1 MRLEALCA
9 RSEQCEGE
17 IRRKLRLWQIGEED
31 ANTIVRSLRRRRFVD
46 DSRYAGAFVRDK
58 YRFARWGRRKIEL
71 ALRQKRVDADIIA
84 EALDEI
90 DEDEYTEVLR
100 QLIVLKSK
108 SLGDMDAY
116 EARNRLFRFAVSRGF
131 ETTIASRIISKVLK

>member
-31 ANTIVRSLRRRRFVD
+31 ADTIVRSLRRRRFVD

-58 YRFARWGRRKIEL
+58 YRFARWGRCKIEL

-84 EALDEI
+84 EALEEI

-100 QLIVLKSK
+100 QLIVLKSRL
-108 SLGDMDAY
+108 LGSADTYDA
-116 EARNRLFRFAVSRGF
+116 RSRLFRFAVLRGF
-131 ETTIASRIISKVLK
+131 ESTIVSKIISQVLK

>member
-17 IRRKLRLWQIGEED
+17 IRRKLHLWQIGEED
-31 ANTIVRSLRRRRFVD
+31 ADTIVRSLRRRRFVD

-116 EARNRLFRFAVSRGF
+116 EARTRLFRFAVSRGF
-131 ETTIASRIISKVLK
+131 ETTIVSSIISQVLK